1 MKRHIPTYE
10 KNLFLFGL
18 PSVDEYQKTTGDTV
32 DLYVKACAHLVVE
45 IKYLCF
51 EDVGREDVLM
61 FDVLI

>member
-1 MKRHIPTYE
+1 M
-10 KNLFLFGL
+10 FLFGL